1 MGQLYKRFRP
11 LFYGFFFIFAFV
23 KVLISTCF
31 QFAAMG
37 NKIAFFIVY
46 FVGMLGVA
54 YATFAV

>member
-1 MGQLYKRFRP
+1 MKKQVVFENL
-11 LFYGFFFIFAFV
+11 FFIFAFV

-46 FVGMLGVA
+46 FVSVLGVA
-54 YATFAV
+54 YAMFAV